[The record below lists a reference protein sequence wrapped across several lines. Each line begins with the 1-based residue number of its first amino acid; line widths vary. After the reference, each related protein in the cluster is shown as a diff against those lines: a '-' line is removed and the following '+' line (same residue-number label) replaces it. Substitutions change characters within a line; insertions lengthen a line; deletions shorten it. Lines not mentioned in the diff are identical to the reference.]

1 MYEHWGGVPERTA
14 CDNPETGVVKHPRE
28 GGEVVL
34 NDACEA
40 LGEHYMT
47 AIIPAQVRKPKQ
59 KASAEGTVRDA
70 ATWAMAQLRNEAFA
84 TIGDARAA
92 VRRCLDAYSAHPFQ
106 KREDSR
112 DSVFAEAEAAELRP
126 LPDVRYDVCERAYD
140 RSVNLDLHVACAR
153 NRYSVPHR
161 YVGRKADLRV
171 GESTPSIY
179 HAGERI
185 ATHPL
190 LPSYVRNAYSTDE
203 SHMPEAF
210 ARPEW
215 DDARIRGWARKVG
228 PSCAEVVD
236 RIFARVKVR
245 EQAYSPA
252 LSVLR
257 LSKKY
262 GDERLEAAC
271 AHALPR
277 LTSPRYRQIKAILD
291 SSLEEGPPHGAAVRD
306 GSRPSGHVRGADYH
320 GELG

>member
-1 MYEHWGGVPERTA
+1 M
-14 CDNPETGVVKHPRE
+14 
-28 GGEVVL
+28 
-34 NDACEA
+34 
-40 LGEHYMT
+40 
-47 AIIPAQVRKPKQ
+47 
-59 KASAEGTVRDA
+59 S
-70 ATWAMAQLRNEAFA
+70 
-84 TIGDARAA
+84 
-92 VRRCLDAYSAHPFQ
+92 
-106 KREDSR
+106 
-112 DSVFAEAEAAELRP
+112 
-126 LPDVRYDVCERAYD
+126 
-140 RSVNLDLHVACAR
+140 LDLHVVCAR

-161 YVGRKADLRV
+161 YVGRKVDLRV

-190 LPSYVRNAYSTDE
+190 FPSYVRNAYSTDE
-203 SHMPEAF
+203 PHMPEAF

-215 DDARIRGWARKVG
+215 DDARMRGWARKVG

-245 EQAYSPA
+245 ERAYSPA

-257 LSKKY
+257 LSKKH

-277 LTSPRYRQIKAILD
+277 LTSPRYRQIKAVLD

-306 GSRPSGHVRGADYH
+306 GSRPSGHVRGADYR